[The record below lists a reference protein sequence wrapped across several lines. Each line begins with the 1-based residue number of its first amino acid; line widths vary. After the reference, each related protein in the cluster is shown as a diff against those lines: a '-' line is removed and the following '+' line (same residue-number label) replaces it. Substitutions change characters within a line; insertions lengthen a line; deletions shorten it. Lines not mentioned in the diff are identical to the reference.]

1 MKTFNECLWE
11 NQDELIL
18 RGTFLLMEKVRML
31 VYRNLFKQVML
42 HSETN
47 KLPAV
52 RWCGCWSARGGAS
65 ILVRPERYFRMVITD
80 HGCGSPLAACE
91 TYFRPKITYLNAP
104 GERT

>member
-52 RWCGCWSARGGAS
+52 RWSGCWSARGGH
-65 ILVRPERYFRMVITD
+65 RFF
-80 HGCGSPLAACE
+80 C
-91 TYFRPKITYLNAP
+91 AP
-104 GERT
+104 NGTFVW